1 VYILHG
7 EAAIIALLI
16 SVALLWN
23 ANSSGNIAL
32 YVPHLDALGLA
43 DSHVIEPVPS
53 GLEILIYL
61 L

>member
-1 VYILHG
+1 M
-7 EAAIIALLI
+7 ALLI
-16 SVALLWN
+16 SVALLWK

-53 GLEILIYL
+53 GLDILIYL